1 MLHAIIAIV
10 SENKH
15 MLIDWLLALLP
26 ILVIIGLMVGF
37 RWGAARA
44 GPAGWFVAILVA
56 LLRFGAGIDLIALAH
71 VKALLL
77 TSDVLLITWSAFLL
91 YRVAD
96 EAGAIQIL
104 SHAIPGLTNDRGL
117 QALLIGW
124 AFASFLQGVG
134 GFGVPTAVT
143 APLLV
148 GLGFSPLAAVMI
160 PSIGHSWSVTFGSL
174 ATSFQALIAST
185 GYAGE
190 ILAPPAA
197 AFLAI
202 AGLVCGYQIAHISG
216 GWDAVRRLFWPIL
229 ILGIAMGGAQFWLST
244 HGLWAI
250 GALGGG
256 SAGLIVG
263 FVIARFRGRQA
274 SERNTSGTKTRMLLL
289 ALSGY
294 IALVVITLAIQ
305 FIAPLRSALSSIVI
319 RVPFPAVSTSL
330 GYATPAGYGR
340 EIPLL
345 RHAGAILAYSSFI
358 AYLLYSR
365 AKLYAPGAGLRIIKT
380 TIRRMLP
387 SSLGITAM
395 VSMAV
400 VMSHAGM
407 TETLARG
414 LSEGMGSLFP
424 VISPWIGGLGAFM
437 TGSNTNS
444 NVVFANIQLRTA
456 ELLSLSVPII
466 LAAQTAGG
474 ALGSVIAPTKIIV
487 GASTTDAAGKEGSI
501 LRSLLVY
508 VFPLIGLISLLTL
521 LALWITS
528 P

>member
-1 MLHAIIAIV
+1 
-10 SENKH
+10 

-37 RWGAARA
+37 RWGAAKA
-44 GPAGWFVAILVA
+44 GPAGWFVALLVA

-104 SHAIPGLTNDRGL
+104 SHAIPGLTKDRGL

-148 GLGFSPLAAVMI
+148 GLGFSPVAAVLI

-216 GWDAVRRLFWPIL
+216 GWGAIRRLLWPIL
-229 ILGIAMGGAQFWLST
+229 ILGIAMGGTQFWLST
-244 HGLWAI
+244 HGLWNIA
-250 GALGGG
+250 ALGGG

-263 FVIARFRGRQA
+263 FIIARFRGRET
-274 SERNTSGTKTRMLLL
+274 SEQNPAGTKARLLML

-305 FIAPLRSALSSIVI
+305 FITPLRSALNSIVI
-319 RVPFPAVSTSL
+319 RVHFPAV
-330 GYATPAGYGR
+330 
-340 EIPLL
+340 
-345 RHAGAILAYSSFI
+345 
-358 AYLLYSR
+358 
-365 AKLYAPGAGLRIIKT
+365 PGAGLRILKT
-380 TIRRMLP
+380 TVQRMLP

-400 VMSHAGM
+400 IMSHAGM

-414 LSEGMGSLFP
+414 LSEGMGYLFP

-456 ELLSLSVPII
+456 ELLGLSVPII

-521 LALWITS
+521 LALWVTS
-528 P
+528 L